1 MMFLRQWKGDSQG
14 DFGVVNGI
22 LEQKLQQQREKKK
35 HHVQRLDQ
43 KDPHMI
49 RIFSLVESFL
59 FPLVMY
65 QEFVD
70 CNVTLM

>member
-22 LEQKLQQQREKKK
+22 LEQKYNNKGEKK
-35 HHVQRLDQ
+35 HHLHRVDQ

-49 RIFSLVESFL
+49 RLFSPVESFL
-59 FPLVMY
+59 FPLFYCV
-65 QEFVD
+65 FD
-70 CNVTLM
+70 LFCLL